1 MPCVLVNHIFTYT
14 LVNSKYNET
23 RPTRKSHNAKLMTI
37 YMPMEE
43 CKNVACKQGNL
54 NFQYYH
60 TAEACYNDSCI
71 FKLMYAFLD
80 ISLVPT
86 F

>member
-1 MPCVLVNHIFTYT
+1 MV
-14 LVNSKYNET
+14 
-23 RPTRKSHNAKLMTI
+23 
-37 YMPMEE
+37 E
-43 CKNVACKQGNL
+43 CKNVACKQRNL
-54 NFQYYH
+54 NFQYYYS
-60 TAEACYNDSCI
+60 AEACYNDSCV